1 MKIATKAIVYV
12 NADNT
17 QRLGTQDFQK
27 VVAARAAEL
36 RDMRGYLSEYLEYVQ
51 DLTSEEIFNLT
62 EEERV
67 KIRQEYED
75 QCLEDAV
82 EELLRSAWSQQTVEV
97 EVEI

>member
-1 MKIATKAIVYV
+1 MKIITKAIVYV
-12 NADNT
+12 NADKT
-17 QRLGTQDFQK
+17 QRIGTQDFQK
-27 VVAARAAEL
+27 VVTARAAEL

-62 EEERV
+62 EAERA

-75 QCLEDAV
+75 QCLEDAA